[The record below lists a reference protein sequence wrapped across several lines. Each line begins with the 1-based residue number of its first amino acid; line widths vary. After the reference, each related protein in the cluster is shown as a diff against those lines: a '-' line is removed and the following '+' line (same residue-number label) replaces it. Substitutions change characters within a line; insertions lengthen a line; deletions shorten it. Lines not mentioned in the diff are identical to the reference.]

1 MQNQPPSPQMEHWHK
16 WYLLKGVVW
25 RQSYKKLAL
34 QFEVYSIYSVCLFFV
49 LPLGYV
55 FLIPWVIRRFYVSAT
70 YFFTQTWMALR
81 ALFWK
86 PKKSFPYLFTIKRY
100 KQDIAKPFTVGIFIL
115 KKHTSSFWIA
125 SSPLVIYFIFKGH
138 CGASPGCH
146 TFSKKISNI
155 TTKGSLGTNAGN
167 AECTS
172 AAWKTCKKHFGD
184 LVDWG
189 GKNSIHSHW
198 SWN

>member
-70 YFFTQTWMALR
+70 YFFTQNWMALR

-100 KQDIAKPFTVGIFIL
+100 KQDIAKPFTVGIFINKNIPVAFELLQVLWLYTSFLRGTVGLHPAAIHFL
-115 KKHTSSFWIA
+115 KKYQT
-125 SSPLVIYFIFKGH
+125 
-138 CGASPGCH
+138 
-146 TFSKKISNI
+146 
-155 TTKGSLGTNAGN
+155 
-167 AECTS
+167 
-172 AAWKTCKKHFGD
+172 
-184 LVDWG
+184 
-189 GKNSIHSHW
+189 
-198 SWN
+198 